1 MPSRRCL
8 GWRFAT
14 AHPCLGQDSAL
25 VAGPSTG
32 QRRRPPKGR
41 LLGGTG
47 RNATMNS
54 LIPGPLQINP
64 DWMTGALRRAGA
76 IRGARVVDMTCKPV
90 GNGLVGD
97 SYRFDLAYEEAEPDA
112 PASVIGK
119 FPAADPDSRRAGSAH
134 LLYLREVS
142 FYRELAHTLAIHTPR
157 PFVAEIDPE
166 TDDFVLILE
175 DLAPFRQVDQLSG
188 CSLEDAGIVM
198 AEAAA
203 LHAPRWGDPAL
214 QTLDWLVARPART
227 SATVHERLP
236 PIIRLFAERYR
247 DALEPEFLALVEKLP
262 KGLARSRDDRS
273 SPRTL
278 QHADFRLD
286 NILFDIGDGV
296 RPMATLD
303 WQTVSV
309 GPGAMD
315 VAYFLSAGLDPAERR
330 HHEADLMRFY
340 HAELTRRGVRNYD
353 FEARLVHSRSDRDCT
368 HVARPGCRARNAC
381 GEHAEGDVY
390 SSHP

>member
-1 MPSRRCL
+1 
-8 GWRFAT
+8 
-14 AHPCLGQDSAL
+14 
-25 VAGPSTG
+25 
-32 QRRRPPKGR
+32 
-41 LLGGTG
+41 
-47 RNATMNS
+47 MNF
-54 LIPGPLQINP
+54 LTPGPRQIDP
-64 DWMTGALRRAGA
+64 EWMTGALRRAGA
-76 IRGARVVDMTCKPV
+76 IRGTKVVDMTCEPV

-97 SYRFDLAYEEAEPDA
+97 SYRYGLAYQEVEPDA

-142 FYRELAHTLAIHTPR
+142 FYRELAHTLAINTPR

-166 TDDFVLILE
+166 TDDFILILE
-175 DLAPFRQVDQLSG
+175 DLTPFRQADQLAG
-188 CSLEDAGIVM
+188 CSLDDARTVM

-214 QTLDWLVARPART
+214 QSLDWLVARPARAST
-227 SATVHERLP
+227 TLHETLP
-236 PIIRLFAERYR
+236 PIIRLFKDRYR
-247 DALEPEFLALVEKLP
+247 DALEPELLALVEKLP
-262 KGLARSRDDRS
+262 EVLARSREDRS

-286 NILFDIGDGV
+286 NVLFDVKDGA

-303 WQTVSV
+303 WQTLRT

-315 VAYFLSAGLDPAERR
+315 VAYFLSAGLDPSERR
-330 HHEADLMRFY
+330 RHEADLVRFY

-353 FEARLVHSRSDRDCT
+353 WDHCWHDYRRQTFHGILMGVFSALS
-368 HVARPGCRARNAC
+368 VARTERGDALFLKMTRGAC
-381 GEHAEGDVY
+381 EQALDHRSFDLWQA
-390 SSHP
+390 

>member
-1 MPSRRCL
+1 
-8 GWRFAT
+8 
-14 AHPCLGQDSAL
+14 
-25 VAGPSTG
+25 
-32 QRRRPPKGR
+32 
-41 LLGGTG
+41 
-47 RNATMNS
+47 
-54 LIPGPLQINP
+54 
-64 DWMTGALRRAGA
+64 
-76 IRGARVVDMTCKPV
+76 
-90 GNGLVGD
+90 
-97 SYRFDLAYEEAEPDA
+97 
-112 PASVIGK
+112 
-119 FPAADPDSRRAGSAH
+119 
-134 LLYLREVS
+134 
-142 FYRELAHTLAIHTPR
+142 
-157 PFVAEIDPE
+157 
-166 TDDFVLILE
+166 
-175 DLAPFRQVDQLSG
+175 
-188 CSLEDAGIVM
+188 
-198 AEAAA
+198 
-203 LHAPRWGDPAL
+203 
-214 QTLDWLVARPART
+214 
-227 SATVHERLP
+227 VHERLP

-262 KGLARSRDDRS
+262 EGLARSRDDRS

-286 NILFDIGDGV
+286 NVLFDIGGGA
-296 RPMATLD
+296 RPMAMLD